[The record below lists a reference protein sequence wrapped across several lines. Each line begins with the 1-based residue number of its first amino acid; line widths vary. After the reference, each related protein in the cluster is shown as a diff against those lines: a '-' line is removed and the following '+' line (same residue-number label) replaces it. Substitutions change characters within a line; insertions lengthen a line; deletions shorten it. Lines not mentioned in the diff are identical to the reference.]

1 MAESSGKSRRKAQKR
16 APAAGEVGRGV
27 FIQGDVYAQRDVI
40 MGDQYNFQDQRI
52 ANIQTP
58 AEFLQALSLLQAQIA
73 ALKQHSELTLQ
84 QAQMVEIIQRQVQQA
99 VEEARKPEPM
109 GTRITAELAS
119 AKATMDLIA
128 SAVQSAV
135 GLGATL
141 AGLAGMAIKVFGG

>member
-1 MAESSGKSRRKAQKR
+1 MAESSGKSRRKAQKK
-16 APAAGEVGRGV
+16 ALAVGRGV
-27 FIQGDVYAQRDVI
+27 FIQGDVHARRDVI
-40 MGDQYNFQDQRI
+40 FGDQYNLQDQRI

-58 AEFLQALSLLQAQIA
+58 AEFVQALSLLQAQIA

-99 VEEARKPEPM
+99 IEEAQKPEPK

-128 SAVQSAV
+128 GAVQSAV